1 MSLCGLAL
9 RLTVSGRAY
18 GCCIVVTH
26 AGQGFCVQI
35 SMLPAALAPAACRI
49 LAGHA
54 AAQHRLLTC
63 VASSLVSSCRPR
75 LHCLQRSSTE
85 FKRSRLRQYARRG
98 VRTSCASAEA
108 ERAGSSGNSNGFEW
122 ATNVSRHG
130 NVYFAI
136 DETSQAC
143 LASLGDS
150 AAEPTVALLFA
161 SSSYSVEFDRIVPVL
176 RSKVPSL
183 QHIVGCTVSLLHPS
197 AQSLSL

>member
-1 MSLCGLAL
+1 MQL
-9 RLTVSGRAY
+9 
-18 GCCIVVTH
+18 
-26 AGQGFCVQI
+26 
-35 SMLPAALAPAACRI
+35 SMLSTALAPAAYQIHASR
-49 LAGHA
+49 A

-63 VASSLVSSCRPR
+63 VASAPVCCCRTSLY
-75 LHCLQRSSTE
+75 CLQRSSTE
-85 FKRSRLRQYARRG
+85 FKRSKLRQYARG

-108 ERAGSSGNSNGFEW
+108 ERAGSSVNRNGFGW

-150 AAEPTVALLFA
+150 AAEPTVALFFA

-183 QHIVGCTVSLLHPS
+183 QHIIGCTVSLCSFLTS
-197 AQSLSL
+197 NAQRLSL